1 MASKNLK
8 RALGMGL
15 AAVAASKLLGAK
27 ADAAKKLLSSQQ
39 TDTADFGNQMANDTV
54 LAQGTRKA
62 MLPMLPKKKPMGIGP
77 ASMLMGIGEDEYGL
91 PAGAKKGKMIK
102 ASKGTAVV
110 AKCKLGRT
118 KATKIY

>member
-1 MASKNLK
+1 MSKKLK
-8 RALGMGL
+8 KAIIAGL
-15 AAVAASKLLGAK
+15 AGIAGAKLLSAK

>member
-8 RALGMGL
+8 KALIAGL
-15 AAVAASKLLGAK
+15 AGLAGAKMLGAASKAK
-27 ADAAKKLLSSQQ
+27 AAAAAV
-39 TDTADFGNQMANDTV
+39 DTGDLGSEMANDTA
-54 LAQGTRKA
+54 LAQATRKA
-62 MLPMLPKKKPMGIGP
+62 MLPKKKPMGIGP

-91 PAGAKKGKMIK
+91 PAGAKYGKMVK

>member
-1 MASKNLK
+1 MSKKLK
-8 RALGMGL
+8 KAIIAGL
-15 AAVAASKLLGAK
+15 AGIAGAKLLSAK

-62 MLPMLPKKKPMGIGP
+62 MLPMLPKKKPMGIG
-77 ASMLMGIGEDEYGL
+77 EDEYGL

>member
-27 ADAAKKLLSSQQ
+27 ADAAKKLLASKQ
-39 TDTADFGNQMANDTV
+39 TDTGDLGSEMANDTA
-54 LAQGTRKA
+54 LAQATRKA
-62 MLPMLPKKKPMGIGP
+62 MLPKKKPMGIGP
-77 ASMLMGIGEDEYGL
+77 ASMLMGIGEDAYGL

-102 ASKGTAVV
+102 ARGG
-110 AKCKLGRT
+110 KLVNLKPT
-118 KATKIY
+118 KLY

>member
-1 MASKNLK
+1 MSKKLK
-8 RALGMGL
+8 KAIIAGL
-15 AAVAASKLLGAK
+15 AGIAGAKLLSAK

-62 MLPMLPKKKPMGIGP
+62 MLPKKKPMGIGP

>member
-27 ADAAKKLLSSQQ
+27 ADAAKKLLASQQ
-39 TDTADFGNQMANDTV
+39 TDTGDLGSEMANDTA
-54 LAQGTRKA
+54 LAQATRKA
-62 MLPMLPKKKPMGIGP
+62 MLPKKKPMGIGP
-77 ASMLMGIGEDEYGL
+77 ASMLMGIGEDAYGL